1 MEIAPMRNHATTSA
15 ALAAVL
21 FIAMGTAAATTQEE
35 VDEAKRTQ
43 DLWAARQAAAEARQA
58 IAKADADAAKARL
71 GTLDLSKFSKP
82 DAEAKTLNVEGKIL
96 SYQAVDRIAAVIA
109 GDVAPR
115 VAAAAASA
123 TAAAS
128 APAVVLIDDKALNAV
143 QQARSFKHG
152 ATVLAKA
159 VTDLRVPTLA
169 ADDDQCKPPASG
181 GAGLGVL
188 GGIDVALQIAQV
200 FKIDRSLE
208 GTDVTIDDFAL
219 AATVMARLKAAKVG
233 RVVLASTFLPN
244 GLDDGAQASELM
256 KQLDTLTDA
265 QVTLDT
271 RVAEIA
277 RRREKLQARE
287 ADTVVKLPPACKAAF
302 DDARRTY
309 TALET
314 RAKSLKD
321 RADHFLTAATATD
334 DKTGAPVLQS
344 MLQGE
349 ALATTFRGGYLL
361 HLKPIAGGG
370 TTYTKK
376 NLLWSS
382 VGVGG
387 GAIVAYVLT
396 GGPVGDLI
404 TSGAVTEYG
413 GFVQPEEL
421 GGFIAAQRAAAQTQ
435 R

>member
-1 MEIAPMRNHATTSA
+1 MRNHAAVSVF
-15 ALAAVL
+15 LAATLLVV
-21 FIAMGTAAATTQEE
+21 AGTAAATTQEE

-43 DLWAARQAAAEARQA
+43 DLWAARQAVAEARSA
-58 IAKADADAAKARL
+58 VAKADADAAKAKL

-82 DAEAKTLNVEGKIL
+82 EVEAKTLNVEGKIL

-109 GDVAPR
+109 GDIAPR
-115 VAAAAASA
+115 VLAAAGSAS
-123 TAAAS
+123 AAAS
-128 APAVVLIDDKALNAV
+128 APAVVLIDDKTLNAV

-159 VTDLRVPTLA
+159 VTDFRVPTLA
-169 ADDDQCKPPASG
+169 ADDDLCRPPTTG

-188 GGIDVALQIAQV
+188 GGIDVALQIAQI
-200 FKIDRSLE
+200 FKVDRSLE
-208 GTDVTIDDFAL
+208 GSDVTIDDFAL
-219 AATVMARLKAAKVG
+219 AASVMAQLKAAKVG
-233 RVVLASTFLPN
+233 RIVLASTYLPN
-244 GLDDGAQASELM
+244 GLTDVQPTSDLL

-265 QVTLDT
+265 EVTLDT

-334 DKTGAPVLQS
+334 DKTGAPILQS

-349 ALATTFRGGYLL
+349 SLATNFRDGYLL

-382 VGVGG
+382 VGIGG
-387 GAIVAYVLT
+387 GAVVAYALT
-396 GGPVGDLI
+396 GGPAGDLI

-413 GFVQPEEL
+413 GFVQPEDL
-421 GGFIAAQRAAAQTQ
+421 GGFIAAQRAAAPA
-435 R
+435 RK